1 VKNKGEIL
9 SIILIAAISMLIAA
23 ISMVLFAAIALPASA
38 SGNENENEIE
48 AFQTSASAYACTPML
63 IPQEICFNWGPGSDA
78 ITMYDPCTKQP
89 LATPEFVYPKRN
101 NPAAYVRGNDITVAV
116 KFKARPEVASARIG
130 AIGSFG
136 GFRPK
141 LVTFEDGE
149 SDWVKFTTREP
160 MPDTIMVH
168 NVAWTWGYKIDDA
181 SPWTKI
187 GTSRHTIYAVNKEP
201 LTSPVYEELVEWTT
215 EWCTGLPD
223 DDKQIADAI
232 IAGFNSSGVIKYGA
246 AGWDTAEILCS
257 GDGMCGGMK
266 EVFYDACGT
275 QGVHVTR
282 FCFLLYDADPGAQ
295 ELWDGIVCQAPGLGR
310 EEPTYS
316 PRTCRWVDSVYPC
329 PLYLGDAS
337 LDDDVEV
344 ETKRVY
350 TFYGPDG
357 HCINLLDYSG
367 EIYLYDLSFGTGPWA
382 DTFDSIPT
390 SGYYQGAELHDFRAN
405 YHDYA
410 VDHMYGKVYYDDGTG
425 CGKLGPRFDVRSLII
440 PDRIGTQDQIKY
452 YFSVQR
458 DKGEDVGVGMVRTS
472 EEATQPLDVVR
483 AMQDKDASA
492 KAMETVKAVLQDED
506 AAVNWVSVRD
516 AILQLGEFKDKSC
529 EESLVQLLARKKGLT
544 LTPDSPLPGAMPPLE
559 ILKATAICTLK
570 EIDAKGSIEEI
581 KAVYYTTENQALR
594 DIARDAIN
602 ALGGEVE

>member
-1 VKNKGEIL
+1 MKKKIL
-9 SIILIAAISMLIAA
+9 PIAITAVISFMI
-23 ISMVLFAAIALPASA
+23 FAAITLPTS
-38 SGNENENEIE
+38 
-48 AFQTSASAYACTPML
+48 TSAIETSARTPVI
-63 IPQEICFNWGPGSDA
+63 IPHEIAFNWGPGSDA
-78 ITMYDPCTKQP
+78 ITMYDSCTKQP
-89 LATPEFVYPKRN
+89 LVTPEFVYPKRN
-101 NPAAYVRGNDITVAV
+101 NPAAYVRGNYITVAV
-116 KFKARPEVASARIG
+116 KFRARPEVSSAGIG

-141 LVTFEDGE
+141 LVTFKDGE
-149 SDWVKFTTREP
+149 SDWIKFTTHEP
-160 MPDTIMVH
+160 MPDSIMVH
-168 NVAWTWGYKIDDA
+168 DVAWTWGYKIDAA

-187 GTSRHTIYAVNKEP
+187 GTSHHTIYAVNKKP
-201 LTSPVYEELVEWTT
+201 ITSPVYKELVEWTT

-223 DDKQIADAI
+223 DEKQIADAI
-232 IAGFNSSGVIKYGA
+232 IEGFNSTGVIKYGA
-246 AGWDTAEILCS
+246 AGWDTAEILCT

-275 QGVHVTR
+275 QGIHVAR
-282 FCFLLYDADPGAQ
+282 FCYLLYDADPGPQ

-310 EEPTYS
+310 DEPTFS

-329 PLYLGDAS
+329 PLYLGDPS

-390 SGYYQGAELHDFRAN
+390 TGYYQGAALRDFRAN

-410 VDHMYGKVYYDDGTG
+410 VDHMYGKIYYDDGTG
-425 CGKLGPRFDVRSLII
+425 CGKLDTRFDVKSLII
-440 PDRIGTQDQIKY
+440 PDSIGTQDQIKY
-452 YFSVQR
+452 YFSVTR
-458 DKGEDVGVGMVRTS
+458 DKGEGMDRARTT
-472 EEATQPLDVVR
+472 ERTTQPLEVVI
-483 AMQDKDASA
+483 AMQDKDAST
-492 KAMETVKAVLQDED
+492 KAIEKVKALLQDED
-506 AAVNWVSVRD
+506 EAVNWVSVRN
-516 AILQLGEFKDKSC
+516 AILQLGELKDKSC
-529 EESLVQLLARKKGLT
+529 EEYLVQLLAREKELT

-559 ILKATAICTLK
+559 ILKAAAICTLK
-570 EIDAKGSIEEI
+570 EIDARDSIQAIE
-581 KAVYYTTENQALR
+581 AVYYTTENQALR
-594 DIARDAIN
+594 DIARDTIE

>member
-1 VKNKGEIL
+1 MKNKNNRKIL
-9 SIILIAAISMLIAA
+9 SIVLIAA
-23 ISMVLFAAIALPASA
+23 ISMVLFAAIASALPASA
-38 SGNENENEIE
+38 SGNEIE
-48 AFQTSASAYACTPML
+48 AFQASASASAYACTPVI
-63 IPQEICFNWGPGSDA
+63 IPHEIGFNWGPGSDA

-101 NPAAYVRGNDITVAV
+101 NPAAYVRGDDITVMV
-116 KFKARPEVASARIG
+116 KFSARPEVTSAGIG

-141 LVTFEDGE
+141 LVTFKDGE
-149 SDWVKFTTREP
+149 SDWVKFTTREA
-160 MPDTIMVH
+160 MPDTIKVH
-168 NVAWTWGYKIDDA
+168 DAAWTWGYKIDAA

-282 FCFLLYDADPGAQ
+282 FCYLLYDADPGAQ
-295 ELWDGIVCQAPGLGR
+295 ELWNGIVCQAPGLGR
-310 EEPTYS
+310 EEPTWS

-337 LDDDVEV
+337 PDDDIEV

-425 CGKLGPRFDVRSLII
+425 CGKLGPKFDVQSLII

-458 DKGEDVGVGMVRTS
+458 AKGEEVGEGMPRTS
-472 EEATQPLDVVR
+472 EEATQPLEVVM

-492 KAMETVKAVLQDED
+492 KAMMEKVKAVLQDED
-506 AAVNWVSVRD
+506 AAVNWVPVRD
-516 AILQLGEFKDKSC
+516 AILQLGELKDESC
-529 EESLVQLLARKKGLT
+529 EEPLVQLLAREKGLA

-570 EIDAKGSIEEI
+570 EIDARESIQAIE
-581 KAVYYTTENQALR
+581 AVYYTTENQALR
-594 DIARDAIN
+594 DIAADAIE

>member
-1 VKNKGEIL
+1 MKNNRKIL
-9 SIILIAAISMLIAA
+9 SFVLIAAIS
-23 ISMVLFAAIALPASA
+23 SVLFAAIALPASA
-38 SGNENENEIE
+38 SEIE
-48 AFQTSASAYACTPML
+48 IEPSQTSACTPVI
-63 IPQEICFNWGPGSDA
+63 IPHKIAFNWGPGSDA
-78 ITMYDPCTKQP
+78 ITMYDSCTKEP

-116 KFKARPEVASARIG
+116 KFRARPEVTSAGIG

-141 LVTFEDGE
+141 LVTFKDGE

-160 MPDTIMVH
+160 MPDTVMGH
-168 NVAWTWGYKIDDA
+168 DVAWTWGYKIDAA

-187 GTSRHTIYAVNKEP
+187 GISRHTIYAVNKEP
-201 LTSPVYEELVEWTT
+201 LTSPVYKELVEWTT

-232 IAGFNSSGVIKYGA
+232 IEGFSSSGVIKYGA

-282 FCFLLYDADPGAQ
+282 FCYLLYDADPGAQ

-337 LDDDVEV
+337 PDDDAEV

-367 EIYLYDLSFGTGPWA
+367 EIFLYDLSFGTGPWA

-410 VDHMYGKVYYDDGTG
+410 VDHMYGKIYYDDSTG
-425 CGKLGPRFDVRSLII
+425 CGKLGPKFDVQSLII

-458 DKGEDVGVGMVRTS
+458 DKGEEVDVGMGMVRTS
-472 EEATQPLDVVR
+472 EGTTQPLEEVMAVR
-483 AMQDKDASA
+483 DKDASA

-516 AILQLGEFKDKSC
+516 AILQLGELKDTSC
-529 EESLVQLLARKKGLT
+529 EASLVQLLAREKELA

-570 EIDAKGSIEEI
+570 EIDAKESIQAIE
-581 KAVYYTTENQALR
+581 AVYHTTENQALR